1 MRKFIKYA
9 AEVLVKSAI
18 KATIET
24 IWGTVGACA
33 LIIALGKTF
42 EFIERRSKKSK

>member
-1 MRKFIKYA
+1 MKGLFKYA
-9 AEVLVKSAI
+9 GEVLIKAAI

-24 IWGTVGACA
+24 IWGTVGACM

>member
-1 MRKFIKYA
+1 MKKFIKYA
-9 AEVLVKSAI
+9 GEVLVKAAI

-24 IWGTVGACA
+24 IWGTVGACM

-42 EFIERRSKKSK
+42 EFIERRSNKSK